1 MKKYLTN
8 NVPATGR
15 GLSSN
20 NEKMHNNIIGDALSG
35 A

>member
-1 MKKYLTN
+1 MIKYLK
-8 NVPATGR
+8 NVPASGY

-20 NEKMHNNIIGDALSG
+20 NEKMHNIIIGDALSG